1 MLVERLE
8 LYLDV
13 GRLHDLVDL
22 AILLATDELAVLVS
36 ELDLEAY
43 LVMIGLR
50 KQDSIPKSLTTRK
63 QIIP

>member
-8 LYLDV
+8 FDLDV
-13 GRLHDLVDL
+13 GRLHNLVDL
-22 AILLATDELAVLVS
+22 AILLAADELAVLVS

-50 KQDSIPKSLTTRK
+50 K
-63 QIIP
+63 

>member
-8 LYLDV
+8 FDLDV
-13 GRLHDLVDL
+13 GRLHNLVDL

-50 KQDSIPKSLTTRK
+50 RLDSIPRSLTTRK

>member
-50 KQDSIPKSLTTRK
+50 K
-63 QIIP
+63 